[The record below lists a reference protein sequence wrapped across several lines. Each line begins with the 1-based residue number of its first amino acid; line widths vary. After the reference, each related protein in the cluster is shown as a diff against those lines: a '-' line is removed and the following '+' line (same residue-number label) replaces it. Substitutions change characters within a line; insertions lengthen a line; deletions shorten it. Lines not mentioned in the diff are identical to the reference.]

1 MERLHNVQPSTRFG
15 TVSAPKHS
23 GRGLAVS
30 PVTPRPGQQPQFL
43 VTFLRAFRLVLCF
56 VFLFG
61 SSLQGGLS
69 LLLGGNWGREGASLP
84 SPQLCLH
91 FPVGEIWGPIFP
103 RPLCVPPSNTCYLR
117 SLGASQGRVRMDCGG
132 GGRGRVVGGGWC
144 HHLKGTQVGRE
155 ERTVQ
160 KPY

>member
-103 RPLCVPPSNTCYLR
+103 RPLCVPPLQHLLFEIPGGFTREGQNGLR
-117 SLGASQGRVRMDCGG
+117 GG
-132 GGRGRVVGGGWC
+132 GGAGGWW
-144 HHLKGTQVGRE
+144 GEGGVTI
-155 ERTVQ
+155 
-160 KPY
+160 